1 MSHYV
6 EAFPVSAKLK
16 EKLKRRG
23 FSCVDD
29 FAGLKVK
36 DLVEEVGG
44 IKSEDAAWLL
54 DHCQQIKGSYIKDF
68 SSRWFFLQL
77 VTLQYSLHTLAF
89 SQTFSYLSRCYRSI
103 IAREARFRLVSP
115 GRLLLLSLSHNDFLA
130 ILRLASGW
138 RSSFGKRH

>member
-1 MSHYV
+1 MISGENVKKKPLKFVLTLKKMSHYV

-29 FAGLKVK
+29 FLGLKVK

-68 SSRWFFLQL
+68 S
-77 VTLQYSLHTLAF
+77 
-89 SQTFSYLSRCYRSI
+89 
-103 IAREARFRLVSP
+103 
-115 GRLLLLSLSHNDFLA
+115 
-130 ILRLASGW
+130 LR
-138 RSSFGKRH
+138 